1 MDCKISPYTV
11 CAKSNYNPGYN
22 LLNFDTF
29 LFSLLQVYQSCTL
42 EGWTEIMIDLQITY
56 NFYTWIYSFVLVFIG
71 SFVVINL
78 ILAVVAIKFLQAQ
91 TEEIVEEI

>member
-1 MDCKISPYTV
+1 
-11 CAKSNYNPGYN
+11 
-22 LLNFDTF
+22 
-29 LFSLLQVYQSCTL
+29 L

-91 TEEIVEEI
+91 TEVN